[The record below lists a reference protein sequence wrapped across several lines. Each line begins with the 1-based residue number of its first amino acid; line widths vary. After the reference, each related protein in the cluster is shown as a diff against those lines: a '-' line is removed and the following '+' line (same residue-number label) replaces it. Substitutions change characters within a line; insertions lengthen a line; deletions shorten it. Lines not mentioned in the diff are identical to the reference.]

1 MAHRCDRRHRRAG
14 LCTVIPAVLWIDRGN
29 HGNRP
34 QYARSDR
41 PSSRKRPA
49 GLRRVARETEEGRRA
64 RRCRP
69 ALPAAGR
76 RRARGAILVAAAT
89 SHGHAARRATAARG
103 AGPGTTTGSQ
113 RHPTKRSGARRRPS
127 GRRVPTRRD
136 GLADRRAGDRA
147 GIAPQTCEQRVPA
160 DAAPWL
166 QCARGRDPTPCER
179 RSLNLGPVP
188 AEGDLPGTT
197 QSRLTGTAGAGQD
210 RPLTG
215 GDRLLLLVWPST
227 GPRSPQAG

>member
-69 ALPAAGR
+69 AFPAGR
-76 RRARGAILVAAAT
+76 RRRGAILVAAAT

-103 AGPGTTTGSQ
+103 AGPGDNHRLSAASHEALRGSEAAIRTAGADSSGWARRSPCGGSR
-113 RHPTKRSGARRRPS
+113 RHRAADLRTEGAGRGCSLAAVRTGARSHSVRATIVEPWAGPRRRGS
-127 GRRVPTRRD
+127 TRDDSESSRRD
-136 GLADRRAGDRA
+136 GRA
-147 GIAPQTCEQRVPA
+147 
-160 DAAPWL
+160 
-166 QCARGRDPTPCER
+166 
-179 RSLNLGPVP
+179 PVRT
-188 AEGDLPGTT
+188 DH
-197 QSRLTGTAGAGQD
+197 
-210 RPLTG
+210 
-215 GDRLLLLVWPST
+215 
-227 GPRSPQAG
+227 